1 MLGGSVIVVGA
12 GVAGLR
18 CAQVLNAAG
27 TDVVLI
33 EQSDRVGG
41 RVTSDV
47 VDGYTIDR
55 GFQVL
60 NPAYPQVR
68 RALDITA
75 LELKA
80 FSPEVV
86 LAHGGHVDLLGD
98 PRRAPRAAMR
108 SLVSGLGTRMGRIRF
123 GMLAARLAITE
134 PQRWAIA
141 PQLSARQWLHS
152 RGIDD
157 QTLDELIAPFLAGVL
172 LEGDLETDAMST
184 ALFIRAFMRGS
195 PAVPHSGMGAIAQQ
209 LAEQLN
215 RTRILTDCTVTKVG
229 PGSVETSHGAMHA
242 DRVVMAV
249 SAGSLE
255 HFGFAAP
262 PQRCVTTWWLSANEG
277 SRQGA
282 RLIVDRSGSGF
293 TNSLELTAAAPRYA
307 PPGRHL
313 FAISANGRRFMA
325 DQDALRVCAEL
336 HGLDE
341 RSLDLVSVTEV
352 LDALPV
358 MAPGRPL
365 RPVIDR
371 DGIVL
376 AGDVVATPSLQGA
389 MASGERAAKFVLA
402 S

>member
-1 MLGGSVIVVGA
+1 VLGGSVIVVGA

-41 RVTSDV
+41 RVASDV
-47 VDGYTIDR
+47 IDGYTIDR

-68 RALDITA
+68 RALDVKA

-80 FSPEVV
+80 FSAEVV
-86 LAHGGHVDLLGD
+86 LAQGGRFDRLGD
-98 PRRAPRAAMR
+98 PRRAPSAALQ
-108 SLVSGLGTRMGRIRF
+108 SLVSGPGTRMGRLRF
-123 GMLAARLAITE
+123 AALATRLAVSQ

-141 PQLSARQWLHS
+141 SHLSARQWLES
-152 RGIDD
+152 QGVD
-157 QTLDELIAPFLAGVL
+157 QKTIDELIAPFLAGVL
-172 LEGDLETDAMST
+172 LESDLDTDAMST

-195 PAVPHSGMGAIAQQ
+195 PAVPHAGMGAISEQ
-209 LAEQLN
+209 LAQRLA
-215 RTRILTDCTVTKVG
+215 RTQIITNCTVTQVRAQ
-229 PGSVETSHGAMHA
+229 SVETSHGPMRA
-242 DRVVMAV
+242 DQVVLAV
-249 SAGSLE
+249 SAGALA
-255 HFGFAAP
+255 HLGFAAP
-262 PQRCVTTWWLSANEG
+262 SQRCVTTWWLAGHEG
-277 SRQGA
+277 SRHGS
-282 RLIVDRSGSGF
+282 RLVVDRAGSGF

-307 PPGRHL
+307 PRGHHL
-313 FAISANGRRFMA
+313 FAISANARRCMA
-325 DQDALRVCAEL
+325 DHDVRRVCALL

-341 RSLDLVSVTEV
+341 RTLEVVSVSEV

-358 MAPGRPL
+358 MAPGTSIRPS
-365 RPVIDR
+365 IER

-376 AGDVVATPSLQGA
+376 GGDVVATPSLQGA
-389 MASGERAAKFVLA
+389 MASGERAAKVVLA